1 MAQFNLV
8 TYNCRPVKSSVNEIR
23 QLCDKYDIV
32 MLQEHWLL
40 PHDIGYLSMFHP
52 EFLSVAKSAV
62 NVTDNVLI
70 GRPYGGTA
78 IMYRKDIA
86 RNMVIVDSTDPRV
99 CAVKILTNCG
109 PVLLVCVYL
118 PVDVG
123 DAECLESYIATCAYV
138 TALCAECDATQ
149 YVIAGDFN
157 CRNGSRFYR
166 VFMDLIADDGLC
178 TTDSNNLVNAITYC
192 NDA

>member
-8 TYNCRPVKSSVNEIR
+8 TYNCRSVKSSDNEVR
-23 QLCDKYDIV
+23 QLCDKYDII

-40 PHDIGYLSMFHP
+40 SHDLGYLSMLHP

-70 GRPYGGTA
+70 GSPYRGTA
-78 IMYRKDIA
+78 ILYRKAMA

-99 CAVKILTNCG
+99 RAVKIMTNCG

-123 DAECLESYIATCAYV
+123 DTECLESYIATCAYV
-138 TALCAECDATQ
+138 TVLCAECDATQ
-149 YVIAGDFN
+149 
-157 CRNGSRFYR
+157 
-166 VFMDLIADDGLC
+166 
-178 TTDSNNLVNAITYC
+178 
-192 NDA
+192 